1 MDTIRRR
8 EFHGSWLW
16 FAVLCLTGVG
26 LPFAVLY
33 LIEHTVEIETQVKDG
48 ESAWEKIRAKRR

>member
-26 LPFAVLY
+26 IPFAVIY
-33 LIEHTVEIETQVKDG
+33 LIENTVEIETQVKDG
-48 ESAWEKIRAKRR
+48 ESAWEKIRERKR